1 MISPIPEIRAG
12 ISVLC
17 IMGFRIIAFRY
28 CRSFVALSCQAPT
41 TILCLEKVS
50 HTGKRIKN
58 CIALHH
64 EGQHRHKKLSF
75 AERSKSSFYLSSTL
89 SVSANHYH
97 RHSVGDK
104 AVWSDFTDLE
114 IRHGSVKTMVDG
126 IIVRRLLNN
135 LYTRSSYDSTWI

>member
-1 MISPIPEIRAG
+1 MVNDPVNQKTPEYGDRQACFFYATVNTTRMIVAMISPIPEIRAG

-50 HTGKRIKN
+50 HTGKRIKHF
-58 CIALHH
+58 IAPHH
-64 EGQHRHKKLSF
+64 EGQYRHKKLSF

-89 SVSANHYH
+89 SVSANHFH
-97 RHSVGDK
+97 RHSVGD
-104 AVWSDFTDLE
+104 
-114 IRHGSVKTMVDG
+114 
-126 IIVRRLLNN
+126 
-135 LYTRSSYDSTWI
+135 